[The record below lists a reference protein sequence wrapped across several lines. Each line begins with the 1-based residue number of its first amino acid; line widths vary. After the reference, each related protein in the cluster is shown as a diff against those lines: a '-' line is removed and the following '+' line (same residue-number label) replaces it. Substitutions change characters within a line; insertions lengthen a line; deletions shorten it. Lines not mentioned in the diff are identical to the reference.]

1 MEKILDEKELKTENL
16 EKLINETK
24 NKRLFLMEVLK
35 VKFQK
40 INENKNE
47 DLIQPE
53 MIWKEA
59 VKKNIEMQNWAQ
71 FIFNELN
78 NPNKY
83 LKMLQKKNNKTQKKK

>member
-1 MEKILDEKELKTENL
+1 
-16 EKLINETK
+16 
-24 NKRLFLMEVLK
+24 
-35 VKFQK
+35 
-40 INENKNE
+40 
-47 DLIQPE
+47 